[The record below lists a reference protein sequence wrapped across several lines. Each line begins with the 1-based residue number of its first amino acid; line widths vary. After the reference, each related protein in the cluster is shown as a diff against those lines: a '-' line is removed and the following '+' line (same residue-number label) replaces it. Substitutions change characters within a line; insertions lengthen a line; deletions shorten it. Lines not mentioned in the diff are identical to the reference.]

1 MMPAHECRISIHH
14 CFNVATVID
23 IAVFRLPISAGG
35 TEVDVMPEYT
45 TYAFVKIGLT
55 YFINLILLT
64 ILYTSEFPLDRIL
77 DS

>member
-1 MMPAHECRISIHH
+1 M
-14 CFNVATVID
+14 
-23 IAVFRLPISAGG
+23 SAGV